1 MTAFLWTL
9 SDLENLRM
17 GYLYGLFDYDE
28 FRERHAKLRAANASA
43 VSVCN
48 SSAGG
53 DDCRGADYLDDV
65 GVSDD

>member
-1 MTAFLWTL
+1 MTAFLWTYT
-9 SDLENLRM
+9 DLANLKIAYAFGM
-17 GYLYGLFDYDE
+17 FTPEE
-28 FRERHAKLRAANASA
+28 FRERYETMRTANASP

-53 DDCRGADYLDDV
+53 DDCRGADHLDDV